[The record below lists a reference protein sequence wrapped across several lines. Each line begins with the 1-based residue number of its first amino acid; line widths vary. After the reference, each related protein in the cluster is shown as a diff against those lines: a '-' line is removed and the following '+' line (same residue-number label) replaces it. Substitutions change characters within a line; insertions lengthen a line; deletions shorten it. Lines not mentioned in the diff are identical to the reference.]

1 MHSTAQHQWTQLR
14 QPCTSAQ
21 ETILLLGNLDESTFS
36 TQNTTRQNYQ
46 LFALAISVMKTRS
59 TSTSD
64 DPRPSSPTPTTTSAE
79 RHRLQQ
85 FNETQRTST
94 NLISAESFQAVGIE
108 GDTNAAGREPVR
120 LFDTEDGVH
129 EYEEDERGR
138 VLGIFEV
145 DVSTSLPTIPRLIVL
160 LLTCS

>member
-1 MHSTAQHQWTQLR
+1 MHSTAQDQWTQLR

-36 TQNTTRQNYQ
+36 TQNTTRRNYQ

-120 LFDTEDGVH
+120 LFDTEDGHDGVH

-145 DVSTSLPTIPRLIVL
+145 DVST
-160 LLTCS
+160 